1 MALVFAHR
9 YTRDTRYFSGV
20 LSGLMAGFVTFVFLE
35 PHFVPVGLDLAMVVL
50 YILSFLSAMV
60 GMSLGVLLPTLF
72 PGICSGLSLAL
83 LVGTFF
89 GNVWTLYFPVVGG
102 VLALIGAILSVR

>member
-1 MALVFAHR
+1 
-9 YTRDTRYFSGV
+9 
-20 LSGLMAGFVTFVFLE
+20 
-35 PHFVPVGLDLAMVVL
+35 VPVGLDLAMVVL
-50 YILSFLSAMV
+50 YILSLLSALV

-83 LVGTFF
+83 LVGTFLG
-89 GNVWTLYFPVVGG
+89 GNLFTFYFPIVGG